1 MPKPRNR
8 LLYLIAVTGVVLL
21 GLASRRLPGLFPRV
35 LDKYPGDILW
45 TVMVFLGLGVLFPRA
60 TSLRLAAGALA
71 ISWVVELTQ
80 LYQAPWINGVRR
92 TTMGHLVLGSTFAW
106 LDLVSY
112 AAGAGLALG
121 GEWAI
126 RWLFRAHRS
135 PPVMIL

>member
-1 MPKPRNR
+1 
-8 LLYLIAVTGVVLL
+8 
-21 GLASRRLPGLFPRV
+21 
-35 LDKYPGDILW
+35 
-45 TVMVFLGLGVLFPRA
+45 MVFLGLGVLFPRA

-135 PPVMIL
+135 PPVMISPFRPFDRHGPSRRWQAFSVGRLSEVPTGWP